1 MSTLNVTLSSDATVT
16 TVPAQQVTLPAGNI
30 EIEEIIDTPGSNSV
44 EVSLA
49 EVGRVKLDALSD
61 SNYGNPGEWTYSEV
75 VVAATTY
82 LTAGS

>member
-1 MSTLNVTLSSDATVT
+1 MSTLNVTLSSDATIT
-16 TVPAQQVTLPAGNI
+16 TIPAQQVTLAAGNI

-44 EVSLA
+44 EVWIA
-49 EVGRVKLDALSD
+49 DIGRIKLEALSD
-61 SNYGNPGEWTYSEV
+61 SNYGNPGEWTYSDV

>member
-1 MSTLNVTLSSDATVT
+1 MSTLNVTLSSDATIT
-16 TVPAQQVTLPAGNI
+16 TVPAQQVTLAAGNI

-44 EVSLA
+44 EVWIA
-49 EVGRVKLDALSD
+49 DIGRIKLEALSD
-61 SNYGNPGEWTYSEV
+61 SNYGNPGEWTYSDI